1 MKKTN
6 DSKYRARVSL
16 VKAFA
21 YSGKVPTEEQLNV
34 LMNWI
39 ENGAESAPSKSRAEQ
54 TPALRVYPPV
64 APADARKYD
73 RVIIQSPDFLWPEDC
88 NGRRRTK
95 CLNALNSLNI
105 MTIGDLRKMSRTR
118 LLSCSGVGKLTV
130 DVVADALKN
139 YGIKW

>member
-54 TPALRVYPPV
+54 TPSLRVYPPV
-64 APADARKYD
+64 APA
-73 RVIIQSPDFLWPEDC
+73 V
-88 NGRRRTK
+88 
-95 CLNALNSLNI
+95 
-105 MTIGDLRKMSRTR
+105 
-118 LLSCSGVGKLTV
+118 
-130 DVVADALKN
+130 
-139 YGIKW
+139 